1 MSTYTK
7 LHYHIVFATKGRI
20 PCIEQN
26 WRSRLWDYIGG
37 TVRGLGGVPH
47 GVGGWNDHVH
57 LLIDLRPTHVLSD
70 VVREIKKASTAW
82 VRDEIGTRTFQW
94 QEGFGAF
101 TVGHRERDVIRKYIA
116 QQEQHHGT
124 KGSQEE
130 FLDLLQE
137 AGVEFDP
144 KFLT

>member
-7 LHYHIVFATKGRI
+7 LHYHIVFGTKGRVPTI
-20 PCIEQN
+20 DKS
-26 WRSRLWDYIGG
+26 WRPRLWDYIGG

-70 VVREIKKASTAW
+70 VVREIKKASTSW
-82 VRDEIGTRTFQW
+82 VREQTGVRTFQW

-101 TVGHRERDVIRKYIA
+101 TVGHRERGAIGKYIA
-116 QQEQHHGT
+116 QQEQHHGA
-124 KGSQEE
+124 KGSREE
-130 FLDLLQE
+130 FLDLLHE